1 MAPAAH
7 TRGTRITM
15 GSAVGAI
22 RWGLDR
28 MLSVAYGVVY
38 DYVYERFT
46 PYQRLQTEVRQL
58 VEAGSPSCGDRRDV
72 RGVGGAC
79 GPGNFTCALAAAG
92 FTLTRLDSSRAPV
105 EGAKE
110 KRPARHPS
118 HLRVPHRGL

>member
-1 MAPAAH
+1 MSSMAPAAH

-72 RGVGGAC
+72 RVLEVAC
-79 GPGNFTCALAAAG
+79 GPGHFTCREYRRELHA
-92 FTLTRLDSSRAPV
+92 R
-105 EGAKE
+105 EGDGDGRDDERAKE
-110 KRPARHPS
+110 DSASLPA
-118 HLRVPHRGL
+118 

>member
-58 VEAGSPSCGDRRDV
+58 VEAGAPSCGGPPRAP
-72 RGVGGAC
+72 GVEGAGGART
-79 GPGNFTCALAAAG
+79 FTCAPPPAGIAA
-92 FTLTRLDSSRAPV
+92 TPPDSSAALV
-105 EGAKE
+105 GVAQE
-110 KRPARHPS
+110 KRRPRP
-118 HLRVPHRGL
+118 

>member
-58 VEAGSPSCGDRRDV
+58 VEAGSPSGGGPRAG

-79 GPGNFTCALAAAG
+79 GPGNLTCALGWAG
-92 FTLTRLDSSRAPV
+92 FPPTGLESYGRLGASARGKRRA
-105 EGAKE
+105 
-110 KRPARHPS
+110 
-118 HLRVPHRGL
+118 

>member
-72 RGVGGAC
+72 QVLEVAC
-79 GPGNFTCALAAAG
+79 GPGNFTCALAEAG
-92 FTLTRLDSSRAPV
+92 FTVTGQIGRA
-105 EGAKE
+105 
-110 KRPARHPS
+110 S
-118 HLRVPHRGL
+118 WRGRGERGV